1 MARPKG
7 VYVALLRGVNV
18 GGRNR
23 LPMQG
28 LSEVF
33 LRTGCTRVQTYIQSG
48 NVVFQASDGV
58 ARQLPALALEGIS
71 KRFGLKVPVVV
82 RTAAELKSAARA
94 NPFAL
99 ASANLDLLHVV
110 FLAGRPTAAQVDSLD
125 PHRSPPDEFRVN
137 GREVYLRLP
146 NGAARSKFT
155 NAYFDAKLATTSTVR
170 NWRTVLKLLEMAT
183 AQNAEAS

>member
-18 GGRNR
+18 GGKNR
-23 LPMQG
+23 LSMEG

-33 LRTGCTRVQTYIQSG
+33 LGAGCTRVQTYIQSG

-58 ARQLPALALEGIS
+58 ARELPARALGGIS

-82 RTAAELKSAARA
+82 RTAAELAGAVRA

-99 ASANLDLLHVV
+99 AGADLALLHVV
-110 FLAGRPTAAQVDSLD
+110 FLAERPTVAQVDSLD
-125 PHRSPPDEFRVN
+125 PLRSPPDEFRTN
-137 GREVYLRLP
+137 GREIYLRLP

-170 NWRTVLKLLEMAT
+170 NWRTVLQLVDMAT
-183 AQNAEAS
+183 AQNTETP